1 MLLLAHQANSQKQLL
16 LLKGEKTVLRLNP
29 GDDFVYRLK
38 TDKKIRSSYVNN
50 LNETTVFTHRD
61 SVPFHIIDRIYF
73 RQQKFYNRLGARMIG
88 AGILLFAF
96 DQFNETVVQGKKAS
110 LDEGITTVSIALVGA
125 GIPMVL
131 IRKKSQR
138 LNYKYR
144 LLMVE
149 RGSIFYRE
157 SPKGSPYLQN

>member
-1 MLLLAHQANSQKQLL
+1 MACQANGQKQLL
-16 LLKGEKTVLRLNP
+16 LLKGEKTILRLHP

-61 SVPFHIIDRIYF
+61 TVPFHTIDRIYF
-73 RQQKFYNRLGARMIG
+73 RQTKFYNRIGGRLIG
-88 AGILLFAF
+88 AGIVLFAF
-96 DQFNETVVQGKKAS
+96 DQFNETVVQGNKAS
-110 LDEGITTVSIALVGA
+110 LDKGITTVSVAMVLA
-125 GIPMVL
+125 GLPMVL
-131 IRKKSQR
+131 IRKNSQR

-144 LLMVE
+144 LVMVE

-157 SPKGSPYLQN
+157 SPQTSPYLQN